1 MNPPP
6 SKAGVPLGESSSS
19 KKTRT
24 RRGTAPNA
32 AEDLVSPA
40 REPAA
45 REHPTPTEALRGPTQ
60 SLDQLGTEA
69 VPAKLADS
77 TRKLYASAMGAVQ
90 APFFLTGDG
99 CATRAKDEQR
109 LIRFSVFLHQIMKR
123 SISGIRQRLSAIR
136 YTHIAAGFPD
146 PLQGKPR

>member
-1 MNPPP
+1 
-6 SKAGVPLGESSSS
+6 
-19 KKTRT
+19 
-24 RRGTAPNA
+24 
-32 AEDLVSPA
+32 
-40 REPAA
+40 
-45 REHPTPTEALRGPTQ
+45 
-60 SLDQLGTEA
+60 
-69 VPAKLADS
+69 
-77 TRKLYASAMGAVQ
+77 MGAVQ

-146 PLQGKPR
+146 PLQGKPRLWAAIAGLQRWEGSPLTKLPVTPEMLRWLIHHVKGVGFSVADQAVVKGALLTA